1 MSAYELDDAMVRECL
16 LQSRSMPPYL
26 INQLTDQL
34 PIPVPVGLGAV
45 VETESNAVFVRT
57 AATDV
62 QFCWWDVTKHVGWF
76 SDAQLGKVT
85 KVLSEGVDL

>member
-26 INQLTDQL
+26 IEQLTDQL
-34 PIPVPVGLGAV
+34 PIPVPAGLGAV
-45 VETESNAVFVRT
+45 VETESDAVFVRT
-57 AATDV
+57 ADAAG

-76 SDAQLGKVT
+76 ADEQLGKIT